1 MQATGEE
8 GPSAP
13 SPGPGRAKRPRH
25 KQRFCRRLLL
35 SGTVGP
41 CCVPSGI
48 ERDMSSHL
56 VHQGSEGE
64 RCSVSSSSPER
75 EPGAGRKSR
84 KQRLL
89 GYFKKKAKPRWP
101 FLAEKSSKSQ
111 GTTKLK
117 RDPRLTC
124 SQPDIAHQGYGAD
137 SPVRRPSLA
146 PQAANGRVRGPAKT
160 AAEPNG
166 QTPER
171 NGAEFAAYAEGLP
184 KEAGTNQDPTGARV
198 IPPPTPPSPL
208 PGTAAG
214 RKTR

>member
-1 MQATGEE
+1 M
-8 GPSAP
+8 SALGAAR
-13 SPGPGRAKRPRH
+13 SDAD
-25 KQRFCRRLLL
+25 
-35 SGTVGP
+35 T
-41 CCVPSGI
+41 
-48 ERDMSSHL
+48 D
-56 VHQGSEGE
+56 SEVGE

-137 SPVRRPSLA
+137 SPLVQAEVHPNEDDVCTYMKGCHFDVISYKNPVSFGTEEICGNCAHLARSSATLGRPRPGSRCMTSWLGSCDWLTRPGSSEMAGNPAAIMVIRDA
-146 PQAANGRVRGPAKT
+146 PPDSGNNG
-160 AAEPNG
+160 
-166 QTPER
+166 
-171 NGAEFAAYAEGLP
+171 
-184 KEAGTNQDPTGARV
+184 
-198 IPPPTPPSPL
+198 
-208 PGTAAG
+208 PGG
-214 RKTR
+214 SEQ